1 MKNRI
6 TIMMGNKWSAV
17 CELFAN
23 GAFGADRQLKARHN
37 EIPGVLCDDEQ
48 PKGGIR

>member
-1 MKNRI
+1 
-6 TIMMGNKWSAV
+6 MMGNEWSVV
-17 CELFAN
+17 CKLFAN
-23 GAFGADRQLKARHN
+23 GAFSADRRIKARHN

>member
-1 MKNRI
+1 
-6 TIMMGNKWSAV
+6 MMGNEWSVV

-23 GAFGADRQLKARHN
+23 GAFSADRQIKARHN
-37 EIPGVLCDDEQ
+37 ESPGGVLCDDEQ